1 MVKNK
6 NKDKSKDKLTA
17 SDVRA
22 RDKVVAEDVHHE
34 LMEGQSTEL
43 LRELH
48 LLTRRGDL
56 NADARRKLKQ
66 INHYCATLRQDIEA
80 LFEGDRDPVLLDA
93 GAGNAYLGFILYEV
107 FLHNRER
114 GHIVN
119 VDRRNDLVQRGE
131 SRAERL
137 GYTRMKFARASVAEL
152 LPGMPIGDD
161 TPEPLGWSP
170 TGKVDAVISLH
181 ACDTATDEAI
191 LLGLQSGAPFIAVVP
206 CCQAEV
212 FNLLKGQGRGH
223 ASHPLWRHAWH
234 RREFGAHLTNVIRAL
249 VLEAW
254 GYKVTVTE
262 LAGWEHSLKNELIL
276 ARRHQ
281 RSNGAA
287 RRQLQ
292 ALIDDLPPLDMGLLR
307 ALGLQRTVPTYD
319 APAPVAPDDVAE
331 VAEPGA

>member
-1 MVKNK
+1 MAKRK
-6 NKDKSKDKLTA
+6 QLRATDI
-17 SDVRA
+17 RA
-22 RDKVVAEDVHHE
+22 RDRVSAEQVRHE

-43 LRELH
+43 LRALH

-66 INHYCATLRQDIEA
+66 INHYCGLLRKDIDG
-80 LFEGDRDPVLLDA
+80 LFDVANAAESTDAAAVSPVIVDA

-107 FLHNRER
+107 FLQHRQR

-131 SRAERL
+131 SRAARL
-137 GYTRMKFARASVAEL
+137 GFSRMHFARASVSEL
-152 LPGMPIGDD
+152 LPGLPQPGEA
-161 TPEPLGWSP
+161 PAPLPWSP
-170 TGKVDAVISLH
+170 TGRVDAVISLH

-191 LLGLQSGAPFIAVVP
+191 LLGLQTGAPFIAAVP
-206 CCQAEV
+206 CCQAEI
-212 FNLLKGQGRGH
+212 FNLLKGQGRGK
-223 ASHPLWRHAWH
+223 STHPLWRHAWH

-254 GYKVTVTE
+254 GYQVTVTE

-281 RSNGAA
+281 RSNAAA
-287 RRQLQ
+287 RRQLTKLL
-292 ALIDDLPPLDMGLLR
+292 ADLPPLDMMLLR
-307 ALGLQRTVPTYD
+307 ELGIT
-319 APAPVAPDDVAE
+319 AG
-331 VAEPGA
+331 AEPNTEPFA